1 MKNPATHVL
10 RGLIQVYRY
19 GLAPMLPGRCR
30 YLPTCSHYGLEAL
43 QVHGPLLGSWL
54 TLHRFLRCHPWGGHG
69 FDPVPPIRQH
79 TNPVQTSVTTSVTSA
94 TPAATSPTLEN
105 R

>member
-1 MKNPATHVL
+1 MRLILTQFL
-10 RGLIQVYRY
+10 RGLILIYRY

-43 QVHGPLLGSWL
+43 QVHGPIHGSWL
-54 TLHRFLRCHPWGGHG
+54 TLRRFLNCHPWGGQG
-69 FDPVPPIRQH
+69 YDPVPAARHKVEPSPA
-79 TNPVQTSVTTSVTSA
+79 NPA
-94 TPAATSPTLEN
+94 IMKN